1 MTLPTPAALS
11 ALAKIV
17 EGFPLADFLAIL
29 NGTATVD
36 SDLDLAEQVVGLVAA
51 AFPPGAL
58 VAGEIGIALQ
68 ALQFLLDAAGK
79 GGSPAAGGQ
88 PDIIAEETSTNFKDR

>member
-1 MTLPTPAALS
+1 MTLPTPTALS

-79 GGSPAAGGQ
+79 GGSPATGGQ